1 MMKGVWK
8 SLSIGAVL
16 TAAVSLSAFAQSPPQ
31 MSPDRAAAIRECNVF
46 ASPFALY
53 TWGNWQLFLYRE
65 CMAKHG
71 QIE

>member
-1 MMKGVWK
+1 MRYVLK

-16 TAAVSLSAFAQSPPQ
+16 VAIVATPALAQAPPVSPARAV
-31 MSPDRAAAIRECNVF
+31 AIRDCNIL

-53 TWGNWQLFLYRE
+53 TWGNWQIYLYRE
-65 CMAKHG
+65 CMAKHD

>member
-1 MMKGVWK
+1 MRGVWI
-8 SLSIGAVL
+8 SLSIGGAL
-16 TAAVSLSAFAQSPPQ
+16 NAAVSLLAFAQSVQTTPP
-31 MSPDRAAAIRECNVF
+31 RAAAIHECNVF

-53 TWGNWQLFLYRE
+53 TWGNWQLYLYRE